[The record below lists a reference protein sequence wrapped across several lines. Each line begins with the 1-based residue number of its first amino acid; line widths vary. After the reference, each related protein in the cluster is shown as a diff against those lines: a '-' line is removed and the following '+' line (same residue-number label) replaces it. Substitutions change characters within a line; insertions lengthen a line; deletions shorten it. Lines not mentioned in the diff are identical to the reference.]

1 MGSLPT
7 WLNPLDVIIAFAVLA
22 GVAWGFARGL
32 IRMAMSLLVL
42 YVAAILAMTFY
53 DDLGGWLGYLSSHA
67 LSDSANEAISFLF
80 ILILTAVII
89 SFLLNRTYKDTEL
102 PGVRQIDQLG
112 GMVIGFFL
120 TSIWIGLAIVAL
132 AFILGAPIEA
142 GGAFRRSLINY
153 FHSSNLIPIYYKF
166 LPVAFATLKP
176 WMPKGQM
183 PQILTF
189 RLF

>member
-1 MGSLPT
+1 MGFLPT
-7 WLNPLDVIIAFAVLA
+7 WLNPLDVIIAFSVLA

-32 IRMAMSLLVL
+32 IRMALSLLVL

-53 DDLGGWLGYLSSHA
+53 DDLGGWLGYLSGHA
-67 LSDSANEAISFLF
+67 LSDSANEAVSFLF
-80 ILILTAVII
+80 VLVLTAVII
-89 SFLLNRTYKDTEL
+89 NFVLNRTYKDTEL

-142 GGAFRRSLINY
+142 GGAFRQNLISY
-153 FHSSNLIPIYYKF
+153 FRSSNLIPVFYKF

-176 WMPKGQM
+176 WMPRGQL
-183 PQILTF
+183 PKILTF